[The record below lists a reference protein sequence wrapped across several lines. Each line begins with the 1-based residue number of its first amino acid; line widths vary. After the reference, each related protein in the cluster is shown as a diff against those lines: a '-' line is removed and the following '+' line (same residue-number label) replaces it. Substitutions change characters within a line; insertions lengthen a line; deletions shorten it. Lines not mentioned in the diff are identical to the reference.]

1 LTQERKLGLS
11 GPSILPKEDFLKNWN
26 QFTGGIL
33 DGLDWTNVFAAG
45 GAILACLSKEQEG
58 YKSSDIDLFV
68 YGMDNDEDANRK
80 LKQIHSLVVSNTKGA
95 GEVIR
100 TSRAVTILNSYPY
113 RHVQII
119 LRLYRSPAEVLL
131 GFDIDACT
139 FGFDGR
145 DVWAMERGRRALNKR
160 YNLVNKSR
168 RSMIYEQRL
177 FKYSK
182 RGFAVA
188 VPNLDKSKV
197 DPALFNK
204 RFKELGGLAKLL
216 WYDRKANQNKAN
228 GSPNFKKKGADGE
241 EGEVSDYNGELPIP
255 WGPNWE
261 SGQIIQMLN
270 NRDKTHFFA
279 NYRRAKKEGVDVK
292 QKKHH
297 HMFITGIDQAIV
309 GGSFWCRLCQKK
321 MYLDEND
328 STGKYVKRPIEWIKN
343 NPAYQDIDNGFKRS
357 LMTGAFNLP
366 IEENWELGAYV
377 GSGTTQVTGL
387 SSNAG
392 GVPASSVPRV
402 AEPQATSSWPTSI
415 RAVTPTKEVTTA
427 AAVPSWIPPNA
438 SYSPE
443 SPPEKFKPSTYAVP
457 SYIPPA
463 VKTPVA
469 TAAKKGG
476 DEKFSCAVCNKTFYS
491 ENQKRKHVRDSG
503 HLQPMGATEP
513 ESPGYYPA
521 PSLAAPTTFATV
533 GANQASLSGFGP
545 QPGATSSFF
554 QLSPGMQPTQGSQR
568 IEDFQPLLSTP
579 VSNKYDIPSAYQQ
592 PRASPSTFNIGGTSN
607 TSSSVSQYTAPQPV
621 QYSAPIVSQ
630 SMANYSSQEQS
641 GEVRPT
647 TKLLMLVAL
656 CFKQGAINA
665 QEKGRLKDLII
676 AGNELIYSAVEV
688 YLIDQ
693 DLDELVDTFKR
704 ICRLSN

>member
-1 LTQERKLGLS
+1 
-11 GPSILPKEDFLKNWN
+11 
-26 QFTGGIL
+26 
-33 DGLDWTNVFAAG
+33 
-45 GAILACLSKEQEG
+45 
-58 YKSSDIDLFV
+58 
-68 YGMDNDEDANRK
+68 M
-80 LKQIHSLVVSNTKGA
+80 VSNTKGA

-145 DVWAMERGRRALNKR
+145 SVWAMERGRRALNKR

-228 GSPNFKKKGADGE
+228 GSPKVKKGADGE

-321 MYLDEND
+321 MFLDEND
-328 STGKYVKRPIEWIKN
+328 TTGKYVKRPIEWIQN
-343 NPAYQDIDNGFKRS
+343 NPAYQDIDNGFKRA

-377 GSGTTQVTGL
+377 GSGTTQVPGL

-392 GVPASSVPRV
+392 GVPASSVPR
-402 AEPQATSSWPTSI
+402 ETQTWSQPI
-415 RAVTPTKEVTTA
+415 RAVTPTHQVTT
-427 AAVPSWIPPNA
+427 AAVPSWIPPAA

-443 SPPEKFKPSTYAVP
+443 SPPEKFKPSSYALP

-503 HLQPMGATEP
+503 HLQPMGGAAEP
-513 ESPGYYPA
+513 ESPSFPT
-521 PSLAAPTTFATV
+521 LAAPTTFAAV

-554 QLSPGMQPTQGSQR
+554 HMSPGMQPAQGSQR
-568 IEDFQPLLSTP
+568 IEDFQPLPSTP
-579 VSNKYDIPSAYQQ
+579 ASNKYDIPSAYQQ
-592 PRASPSTFNIGGTSN
+592 PRASPSTFNIGGT
-607 TSSSVSQYTAPQPV
+607 TSSSSTVSQYTAQPV
-621 QYSAPIVSQ
+621 QYSAPTAQSV
-630 SMANYSSQEQS
+630 SMASYSSHEQS

-656 CFKQGAINA
+656 CFKQGAITA

-676 AGNELIYSAVEV
+676 AGHELIYSAVEV

>member
-1 LTQERKLGLS
+1 
-11 GPSILPKEDFLKNWN
+11 
-26 QFTGGIL
+26 
-33 DGLDWTNVFAAG
+33 
-45 GAILACLSKEQEG
+45 
-58 YKSSDIDLFV
+58 
-68 YGMDNDEDANRK
+68 M
-80 LKQIHSLVVSNTKGA
+80 SNTKGA

-216 WYDRKANQNKAN
+216 WYDRKANLNKAN
-228 GSPNFKKKGADGE
+228 GSPNLKKKGADGE

-321 MYLDEND
+321 MFLDEDD
-328 STGKYVKRPIEWIKN
+328 STGKYVKKPIEWIKN
-343 NPAYQDIDNGFKRS
+343 NPAYQDIDNGFTRS

-366 IEENWELGAYV
+366 IEANWELGAYV
-377 GSGTTQVTGL
+377 GSGTTQVPGL
-387 SSNAG
+387 SSNTG
-392 GVPASSVPRV
+392 GVTVTSAPR
-402 AEPQATSSWPTSI
+402 AQTQFAPS
-415 RAVTPTKEVTTA
+415 
-427 AAVPSWIPPNA
+427 VPSWIPPVA
-438 SYSPE
+438 PVTPTREPLSPVVPSWIPPVASSSYSPE
-443 SPPEKFKPSTYAVP
+443 SPPEKFKPSSYSVP

-476 DEKFSCAVCNKTFYS
+476 DEKFSCAQCNKTFYS

-503 HLQPMGATEP
+503 HLQPMGGEP
-513 ESPGYYPA
+513 EGPGYFPA
-521 PSLAAPTTFATV
+521 PSIAPTTYASV

-545 QPGATSSFF
+545 QPGATSSFY
-554 QLSPGMQPTQGSQR
+554 QLSPAQLPQGSQR

-592 PRASPSTFNIGGTSN
+592 PRASPSSFNIGGTNASQFTN
-607 TSSSVSQYTAPQPV
+607 VAQYTAPQPV

-630 SMANYSSQEQS
+630 STANYSSQEQS

-665 QEKGRLKDLII
+665 QEKGKLKDLII

>member
-1 LTQERKLGLS
+1 
-11 GPSILPKEDFLKNWN
+11 
-26 QFTGGIL
+26 
-33 DGLDWTNVFAAG
+33 
-45 GAILACLSKEQEG
+45 
-58 YKSSDIDLFV
+58 
-68 YGMDNDEDANRK
+68 
-80 LKQIHSLVVSNTKGA
+80 
-95 GEVIR
+95 
-100 TSRAVTILNSYPY
+100 
-113 RHVQII
+113 
-119 LRLYRSPAEVLL
+119 
-131 GFDIDACT
+131 
-139 FGFDGR
+139 
-145 DVWAMERGRRALNKR
+145 
-160 YNLVNKSR
+160 
-168 RSMIYEQRL
+168 
-177 FKYSK
+177 
-182 RGFAVA
+182 
-188 VPNLDKSKV
+188 LDKSKV

-228 GSPNFKKKGADGE
+228 GSPNNKVKGADGE
-241 EGEVSDYNGELPIP
+241 DSEASDYNGELPIP

-377 GSGTTQVTGL
+377 SSGTTQVTGL
-387 SSNAG
+387 SSNSG
-392 GVPASSVPRV
+392 GVPASSVPV
-402 AEPQATSSWPTSI
+402 SVVP
-415 RAVTPTKEVTTA
+415 RAFTEMMP
-427 AAVPSWIPPNA
+427 AVPSWIPPTSITPTKEFPSWIPPVTA
-438 SYSPE
+438 GSSFSPE
-443 SPPEKFKPSTYAVP
+443 SPPEKFKPASYAIP
-457 SYIPPA
+457 SYIPPP

-503 HLQPMGATEP
+503 HLQPMGSAAEP
-513 ESPGYYPA
+513 DSPVHYSA
-521 PSLAAPTTFATV
+521 PSLAAPTTFASL
-533 GANQASLSGFGP
+533 GANQASLSAFGP
-545 QPGATSSFF
+545 QPGANSSFYQF
-554 QLSPGMQPTQGSQR
+554 SPGPSSIAQQSQSSQHL
-568 IEDFQPLLSTP
+568 EDFQPQLSTQP
-579 VSNKYDIPSAYQQ
+579 STPLVNKYDIPSAYQL
-592 PRASPSTFNIGGTSN
+592 PRSSPSSFNVSGMSH
-607 TSSSVSQYTAPQPV
+607 TSSVPQNIVSQPV
-621 QYSAPIVSQ
+621 QYSAPLASQAVS
-630 SMANYSSQEQS
+630 MGNYNQEQS

-665 QEKGRLKDLII
+665 QEKGKLKDLII